1 MGLFHDTSDPL
12 HGVTV
17 VVETDGPKMW
27 VGRCNRVEDD
37 RVLLFE
43 NDCFVEGESTGSKE
57 EWLRRTAMVGFH
69 PRQPTLEISLER
81 VKSVR
86 PLIEYD
92 N

>member
-17 VVETDGPKMW
+17 VVETDGTKTW
-27 VGRCNRVEDD
+27 VGRCNRVDEA

-43 NDCFVEGESTGSKE
+43 NDCFVEGETTGSKE

-69 PRQPTLEISLER
+69 PRQPTLELAR
-81 VKSVR
+81 VGVKSVR
-86 PLIEYD
+86 PLIEYEG
-92 N
+92 